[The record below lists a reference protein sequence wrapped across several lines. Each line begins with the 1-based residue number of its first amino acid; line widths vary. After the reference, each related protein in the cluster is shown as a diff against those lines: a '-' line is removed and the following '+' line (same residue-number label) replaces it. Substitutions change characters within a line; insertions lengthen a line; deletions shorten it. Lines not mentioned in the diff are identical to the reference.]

1 MAKIAKTPGA
11 RFVADL
17 VGALTPLGPVAA
29 RAMFGGWGIYLDGL
43 CFALVAGE
51 TMFFKVDGRNR
62 PDFERAGMTP
72 FKPWDD
78 RPTRLVTFYE
88 APRAVVDDVRS
99 LRVWAG
105 KAIEAARAARRAKS
119 AKAGKR
125 RAQKR

>member
-1 MAKIAKTPGA
+1 MAKIARTPGA

-17 VGALTPLGPVAA
+17 VGALTPLGPVTA

-43 CFALVAGE
+43 CFALVAGA
-51 TMFFKVDGRNR
+51 TPFFKVDDRNR

-78 RPTRLVTFYE
+78 RPIMLLTYYE
-88 APRAVVDDVRS
+88 VPRAVVDDAS
-99 LRVWAG
+99 ELRIWAG
-105 KAIEAARAARRAKS
+105 KSIEAARRAKS
-119 AKAGKR
+119 TKTRKR

>member
-17 VGALTPLGPVAA
+17 VGALTPLGPVTA
-29 RAMFGGWGIYLDGL
+29 RAMFGGWGIYLEGL

-51 TMFFKVDGRNR
+51 TPFFKVNDRNR

-78 RPTRLVTFYE
+78 RPTMLVTFYE
-88 APRAVVDDVRS
+88 VPRAIVDDARR
-99 LRVWAG
+99 LRVCAG

-119 AKAGKR
+119 AKSAR
-125 RAQKR
+125 PRAQKR